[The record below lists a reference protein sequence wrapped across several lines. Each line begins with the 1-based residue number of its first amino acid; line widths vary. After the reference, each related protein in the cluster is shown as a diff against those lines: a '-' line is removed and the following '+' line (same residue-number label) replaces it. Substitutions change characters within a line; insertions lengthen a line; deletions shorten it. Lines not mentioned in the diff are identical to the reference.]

1 MRLNYLVATLFLGL
15 LSPSL
20 ASAESITFSFAGTVD
35 EVNPILAGA
44 FLVGDPLTG
53 TFVFD
58 SNATP
63 AASCDGLSGKTYC
76 TPYESPAQS
85 LLATLGS
92 SYAFSG
98 NAFVIQNTPP
108 VGGTPDAWGV
118 VANPPLHL
126 SGLTG
131 SPVNGNVLTR
141 FDLILLDNSGTALD
155 GVLVPPVFADY
166 SRGTFRLFF
175 DDPNLG
181 GSYIVGGP
189 ITSLNPIATP
199 EPPTALLMLAGVAGA
214 VGVRRLRRVKRS
226 VRGW

>member
-1 MRLNYLVATLFLGL
+1 MEAPVRLNCLVATLFLVL

-35 EVNPILAGA
+35 GVDPVLASS
-44 FLVGDPLTG
+44 FSLGDPLIG
-53 TFVFD
+53 AFVFD
-58 SNATP
+58 SSATP
-63 AASCDGLSGKTYC
+63 AVSCDGLSGKTYC

-98 NAFVIQNTPP
+98 NVFVIQNTPP

-131 SPVNGNVLTR
+131 SPVNGNVLR
-141 FDLILLDNSGTALD
+141 LFDLILSDNSGTALD
-155 GVLVPPVFADY
+155 GGLVPPVFADY
-166 SRGTFRLFF
+166 SSGTFVLFF

-181 GSYIVGGP
+181 GSHIVGGP

-199 EPPTALLMLAGVAGA
+199 EPPTALLMLAGVAGTL
-214 VGVRRLRRVKRS
+214 GMCRICRVRV
-226 VRGW
+226 

>member
-1 MRLNYLVATLFLGL
+1 MRLNWLVATSFLVL

-20 ASAESITFSFAGTVD
+20 ASADTITFSFAGTVD
-35 EVNPILAGA
+35 GVDPVLASA
-44 FLVGDPLTG
+44 FSVGDPLTG

-63 AASCDGLSGKTYC
+63 AANCISISVKSYC

-85 LLATLGS
+85 LEATLGS
-92 SYAFSG
+92 SYTFSG

-118 VANPPLHL
+118 VANPPLQL

-131 SPVNGNVLTR
+131 PPVNGSVLNFFSLTLR
-141 FDLILLDNSGTALD
+141 DDSGTALD
-155 GVLVPPVFADY
+155 SGLVPPVFADY
-166 SRGTFRLFF
+166 SSGTFVLGF

-181 GSYIVGGP
+181 ASYIVGGP

-199 EPPTALLMLAGVAGA
+199 EPPTALLLLAGVAGIL
-214 VGVRRLRRVKRS
+214 GMRRLRRVRL
-226 VRGW
+226 

>member
-1 MRLNYLVATLFLGL
+1 MRLNCLVATLFLVL
-15 LSPSL
+15 LPPSL

-35 EVNPILAGA
+35 GVDPILASA
-44 FLVGDPLTG
+44 FSVGDLLTG

-63 AASCDGLSGKTYC
+63 AENCVDIALKSYC

-98 NAFVIQNTPP
+98 NVFVIQNTPP

-131 SPVNGNVLTR
+131 SPVNGNALTQ
-141 FDLILLDNSGTALD
+141 FDLILSDNSGTALD
-155 GVLVPPVFADY
+155 GGLVPPVFADY
-166 SRGTFRLFF
+166 SSGTFVLFF

-181 GSYIVGGP
+181 GSHIVGGP

-199 EPPTALLMLAGVAGA
+199 EPPTALLMLAGVAGTL
-214 VGVRRLRRVKRS
+214 GMCRMRRVR
-226 VRGW
+226 V